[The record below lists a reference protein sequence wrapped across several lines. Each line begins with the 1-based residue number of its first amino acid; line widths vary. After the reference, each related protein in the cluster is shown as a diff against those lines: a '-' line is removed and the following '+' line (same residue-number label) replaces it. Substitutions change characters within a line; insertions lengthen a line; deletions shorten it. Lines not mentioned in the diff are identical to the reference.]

1 MTRKII
7 AISGEA
13 HSFSSEI
20 AYNIIIKEW
29 SDYMKKTTA
38 KIIQISDIIQ
48 WNEKNEIE
56 LYPKYQRNSVWNEK
70 AKAYLIDTIIRGLP
84 IPPIFLRQKTD
95 ITTKSTTR
103 EIIDGQQRIRA
114 ILEFI
119 VNESFSIKKA
129 HNKMYGGKKYSELDE
144 DAQEAMLEYEILAEV
159 VTEKD
164 ESCIY
169 DMFARL
175 NSNNY
180 VLNRQEIRNSKY
192 WGDFKVFI
200 YRLASQYRDFF
211 LDNKLLSDNDCARM
225 RDAELITSMIIVLKE
240 GIVSES
246 PTFVDGIYAKYD
258 KDFDDIDIIEN
269 HFNSVMEIL
278 LSIYQYLNGNVGCFE
293 NKNYFFTLYC
303 TILNQMYGIV
313 SLDLPRFTVFNQTS
327 IKGNLPLLIDTLI
340 QFIHDYDINIAE
352 KDNTHGLYY
361 EFSEFAKH
369 HKQRTTSKAERLNR
383 ITFLNS
389 NVGSIIDDN
398 N

>member
-1 MTRKII
+1 
-7 AISGEA
+7 
-13 HSFSSEI
+13 
-20 AYNIIIKEW
+20 
-29 SDYMKKTTA
+29 MKKTTA

-48 WNEKNEIE
+48 WNEKKE
-56 LYPKYQRNSVWNEK
+56 LELSPKYQRNSVWNEK

-114 ILEFI
+114 ILEYI
-119 VNESFSIKKA
+119 VDEGFSIKSA
-129 HNKMYGGKKYSELDE
+129 HNKTYGGKKYSELDE
-144 DAQEAMLEYEILAEV
+144 DAQEAMLDYEILAEV

-164 ESCIY
+164 ESSIY

-192 WGDFKVFI
+192 WGDFKVFV
-200 YRLASQYRDFF
+200 YRLSSQYRDFF
-211 LDNKLLSDNDCARM
+211 LNKKLLSDNDCARM

-240 GIVSES
+240 GIVTES
-246 PTFVDGIYAKYD
+246 PAFVDSIYSKYD
-258 KDFDDIDIIEN
+258 KKFDDIDIIEKK
-269 HFNSVMEIL
+269 FNLVMDIL
-278 LSIYQYLNGNVGCFE
+278 MDIYDYLNGNWGCFE

-303 TILNQMYGIV
+303 TVLNQMFGIP
-313 SLDLPRFTVFNQTS
+313 SFDLPRYNRFDSSS
-327 IKGNLPLLIDTLI
+327 IRSNFSLLTDACI
-340 QFIHDYDINIAE
+340 QFIHDYDTNIAD

-369 HKQRTTSKAERLNR
+369 HKQRTTSKAERISR
-383 ITFLNS
+383 ITFLNM
-389 NVGSIIDDN
+389 NIGSIINDN
-398 N
+398 E

>member
-1 MTRKII
+1 
-7 AISGEA
+7 
-13 HSFSSEI
+13 
-20 AYNIIIKEW
+20 
-29 SDYMKKTTA
+29 MKKTTA

-48 WNEKNEIE
+48 WNEKKE
-56 LYPKYQRNSVWNEK
+56 LELSPKYQRNSVWNEK

-95 ITTKSTTR
+95 VTTKSTTR

-114 ILEFI
+114 ILEYI
-119 VNESFSIKKA
+119 VNEGFAIKSA
-129 HNKMYGGKKYSELDE
+129 HNKTYGGKKYSELDE
-144 DAQEAMLEYEILAEV
+144 DAQEAMLDYEILAEV

-164 ESCIY
+164 ESSIY

-200 YRLASQYRDFF
+200 YRLSSQYRDFF
-211 LDNKLLSDNDCARM
+211 LQNKLLSDNDCARM

-240 GIVSES
+240 GIVTES
-246 PTFVDGIYAKYD
+246 PSFVDNIYEKYD
-258 KDFDDIDIIEN
+258 KEFQDIDIIEN
-269 HFNSVMEIL
+269 QLNSIMDIL
-278 LSIYQYLNGNVGCFE
+278 LNIYDYLNGNLGCFE

-303 TILNQMYGIV
+303 TMANQMYGIPFF
-313 SLDLPRFTVFNQTS
+313 DLPRYSQFGQTS
-327 IKGNLPLLIDTLI
+327 ITNNLSLLKDTLI
-340 QFIHDYDINIAE
+340 QFLHDYEANLTD

-369 HKQRTTSKAERLNR
+369 HKQRTTSKAERVSR

-389 NVGSIIDDN
+389 NIGSIINDN
-398 N
+398 E

>member
-1 MTRKII
+1 
-7 AISGEA
+7 
-13 HSFSSEI
+13 
-20 AYNIIIKEW
+20 
-29 SDYMKKTTA
+29 MKKTTA

-48 WNEKNEIE
+48 WNEKKE
-56 LYPKYQRNSVWNEK
+56 LELSPKYQRNSVWNEK

-114 ILEFI
+114 ILEYI
-119 VNESFSIKKA
+119 VDEGFSIKSA
-129 HNKMYGGKKYSELDE
+129 HNKAYGGKKYSELDE
-144 DAQEAMLEYEILAEV
+144 DAQEAMLDYEILAEV

-164 ESCIY
+164 ESSIY

-200 YRLASQYRDFF
+200 YRLSSQYREFF
-211 LDNKLLSDNDCARM
+211 LSRKLLSDNDCARM

-240 GIVSES
+240 GIVTES
-246 PTFVDGIYAKYD
+246 PSFVDNIYSKYD
-258 KDFDDIDIIEN
+258 KNFDDIDIIEKK
-269 HFNSVMEIL
+269 FNSVMDIL
-278 LSIYQYLNGNVGCFE
+278 IGIYDYLNGNWGCFE

-303 TILNQMYGIV
+303 TVLNQMFGIP
-313 SLDLPRFTVFNQTS
+313 SFDLPRYSQFDDSS
-327 IKGNLPLLIDTLI
+327 IKNNFSLLTDACI
-340 QFIHDYDINIAE
+340 QFIHDYDTNIAD

-369 HKQRTTSKAERLNR
+369 HKQRTTSKAERISR
-383 ITFLNS
+383 ITFLNL
-389 NVGSIIDDN
+389 NIGSILNDN
-398 N
+398 E

>member
-1 MTRKII
+1 
-7 AISGEA
+7 
-13 HSFSSEI
+13 
-20 AYNIIIKEW
+20 
-29 SDYMKKTTA
+29 MKKTTA

-48 WNEKNEIE
+48 WNEKKEIE
-56 LYPKYQRNSVWNEK
+56 LSPKYQRNSVWNEK

-95 ITTKSTTR
+95 VNTKSTTR

-114 ILEFI
+114 ILEFVI
-119 VNESFSIKKA
+119 TEEFSIKKA
-129 HNKMYGGKKYSELDE
+129 HNKMFGGKKYSQLDE
-144 DAQEAMLEYEILAEV
+144 DIQEAILEYEILAEV

-192 WGDFKVFI
+192 WGDFKVLI
-200 YRLASQYRDFF
+200 YRLTSQYRDFF

-225 RDAELITSMIIVLKE
+225 RDAELITSMVIVLKE

-246 PTFVDGIYAKYD
+246 SKFVDNIYAKYD
-258 KDFDDIDIIEN
+258 KNFEDIDIIEN
-269 HFNSVMEIL
+269 QFNSVMEIL
-278 LSIYQYLNGNVGCFE
+278 LSIYEYLNGNLGCFK

-313 SLDLPRFTVFNQTS
+313 SIDLPRYS
-327 IKGNLPLLIDTLI
+327 IFSQAFIKDNLQLLIDNLI
-340 QFIHDYDINIAE
+340 QFIHDYDSNLAD
-352 KDNTHGLYY
+352 KDNEHGLHY
-361 EFSEFAKH
+361 EFSEFAKN
-369 HKQRTTSKAERLNR
+369 HKQRTTNKTERLNR

-389 NVGSIIDDN
+389 NIGTIINDN